1 MNRINYP
8 LLTICMLAVFATASD
23 VQAQVFYFPS
33 TSPRLVLQN
42 GAVYRTP
49 NRVFANNGLQYQS
62 YRPSYGQSTVY
73 SNPGY
78 AVQPYGSYTQS
89 APTYYVQP
97 SAPYYEYSNSQPVY
111 SGNQSYS
118 SQPSTSYYNGYS
130 YSQPVYSGNRVYSS
144 QPSTA
149 YSSNYGSGFYDSP
162 QQAAN
167 ANVGARIGNAIG
179 GSQGAQFGAAIGAAV
194 RP

>member
-1 MNRINYP
+1 MSRINYP
-8 LLTICMLAVFATASD
+8 LLTICMLAVFAAAAD

-33 TSPRLVLQN
+33 TSPRVVPQN

-49 NRVFANNGLQYQS
+49 NRVYRNNGLQYQS
-62 YRPSYGQSTVY
+62 YRPSYGQPTVY

-78 AVQPYGSYTQS
+78 AVQPYRSYTQS

-97 SAPYYEYSNSQPVY
+97 STPYYHEYSNSQPVY
-111 SGNQSYS
+111 SSDQI
-118 SQPSTSYYNGYS
+118 
-130 YSQPVYSGNRVYSS
+130 YSS

-149 YSSNYGSGFYDSP
+149 YRSNYGSGFYDSP

-167 ANVGARIGNAIG
+167 ASCLGLCRI
-179 GSQGAQFGAAIGAAV
+179 SK
-194 RP
+194 

>member
-8 LLTICMLAVFATASD
+8 LLTISMLAIFAAAAE
-23 VQAQVFYFPS
+23 VQAQVYYYPS
-33 TSPRLVLQN
+33 ASPRFIPQN
-42 GAVYRTP
+42 RTVYRTP
-49 NRVFANNGLQYQS
+49 NRVYANNGLRYQS
-62 YRPSYGQSTVY
+62 YRPSYGQTTVY
-73 SNPGY
+73 SNGGY
-78 AVQPYGSYTQS
+78 SVQPNRSYTQS
-89 APTYYVQP
+89 APTYYSQP
-97 SAPYYEYSNSQPVY
+97 STPYYYDYSNAQPVY
-111 SGNQSYS
+111 SGNQI
-118 SQPSTSYYNGYS
+118 
-130 YSQPVYSGNRVYSS
+130 YSS

-179 GSQGAQFGAAIGAAV
+179 GSQGAQVGAAIGAAI